1 MIISTI
7 GDRGSFKTSLA
18 RAMAD
23 EAAVNGV
30 PIFAN
35 IKFKGIDYTH
45 IGLKDFLEK
54 EFQDCLVE
62 VDEASLWFDS
72 REGYGLVDRL
82 GSRIAQ
88 LSRHTES
95 DFNFLT
101 QLGSMLEYR
110 IRGSADIYFYTEKYP
125 PIGDPPTWFKLRLC
139 KRSPV
144 ALVNYM
150 QTGDLVVLKTWKW
163 DLKKQPSLMKLFK
176 EIWAGFDTHQKYNVM
191 EEAIEKATVE
201 AYIKKKARKEAERR
215 LQREELGEE
224 DQDPVRQAPSNKEDL
239 PLDQWLDENQPQKKL
254 SERGKLKQDLYDI
267 MTGRKN

>member
-7 GDRGSFKTSLA
+7 GDRGSMKTTLA

-23 EAAVNGV
+23 EASINDI
-30 PIFAN
+30 PIYAN
-35 IKFKGIDYTH
+35 IAFKNLKYTH
-45 IGLKDFLEK
+45 IGLRDFLEK
-54 EFQDCLVE
+54 EFEKSCVF

-72 REGYGLVDRL
+72 REGYGMVDRL

-95 DFNFLT
+95 DFSFLT

-110 IRGSADIYFYTEKYP
+110 IRGSADIYFYCEKYP

-139 KRSPV
+139 KRSPI

-176 EIWAGFDTHQKYNVM
+176 EIWAGFDTHQKYNVI

-201 AYIKKKARKEAERR
+201 AYIKKKARKEADRR
-215 LQREELGEE
+215 LIREELG
-224 DQDPVRQAPSNKEDL
+224 QGDPVRQAPSNKSEDP
-239 PLDQWLDENQPQKKL
+239 PLDEWLDEGQKKQ
-254 SERGKLKQDLYDI
+254 EIYDI
-267 MTGRKN
+267 LTGRKG